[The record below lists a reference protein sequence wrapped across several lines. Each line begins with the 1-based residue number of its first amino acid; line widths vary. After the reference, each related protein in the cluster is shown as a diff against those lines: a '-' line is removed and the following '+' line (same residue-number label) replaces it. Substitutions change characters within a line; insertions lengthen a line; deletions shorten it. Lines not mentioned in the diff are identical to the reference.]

1 MQSSFEM
8 KFFTFC
14 FLLFTSKKRLINY
27 SDIQYMKLFIKNM
40 ACESC
45 KVVVKET
52 LIKLKVQPVH
62 VELGEAEVKGKI
74 SVQKKIQFNAAIKKV
89 GLELLENSKGILLE
103 KIKISIIE
111 YVNNAHEKS
120 NIKFS
125 VYLSKKLH
133 HEYSYLS
140 SYFSAMQATT
150 IEQFIISLRTEKVKE
165 MIITSDRSLKEIAY
179 DLHYSSVSHLSKQ
192 FKKVTGLAP
201 THFKKLKEKRRI
213 AIQSL

>member
-1 MQSSFEM
+1 
-8 KFFTFC
+8 
-14 FLLFTSKKRLINY
+14 
-27 SDIQYMKLFIKNM
+27 M

-52 LIKLKVQPVH
+52 LQKLKVEPVH
-62 VELGEAEVKGKI
+62 VELGEAEVKGKL
-74 SVQKKIQFNAAIKKV
+74 SEDKKKKFNAEIKKV

-111 YVNNAHEKS
+111 YVNNTHERSKL
-120 NIKFS
+120 KFS

-150 IEQFIISLRTEKVKE
+150 IEQYMISLRTEKVKE
-165 MIITSDRSLKEIAY
+165 MIINSDSSLKEIAY

-192 FKKVTGLAP
+192 FKKVTGLTP
-201 THFKKLKEKRRI
+201 SHFKKLKEKRRI
-213 AIQSL
+213 AIQAL